1 MSDPRDDP
9 FWKDDTLVCP
19 VCGGCICHTCSCQAV
34 PVVPNF
40 SQGSMTS
47 TTTTKST
54 INEVINSMDYNTGY
68 QFSVSGSGV
77 EVIDNN
83 SVSPSTTGVNATING
98 NSTTWTGVGSRPD
111 FKQSVP
117 GAAFQYTETYMGPG
131 LSNHTIIKEKQ
142 SSKAQQKLQASL
154 RSNRSTVLCHTSTR
168 RDSWRCVCYC
178 SARGE

>member
-1 MSDPRDDP
+1 M
-9 FWKDDTLVCP
+9 TLFGKTIRWSVLSVVGACVTLAP
-19 VCGGCICHTCSCQAV
+19 AQAV

-77 EVIDNN
+77 EVIDNK

-131 LSNHTIIKEKQ
+131 LSNHTIIE
-142 SSKAQQKLQASL
+142 
-154 RSNRSTVLCHTSTR
+154 RETIIESTTETTSIFTQ
-168 RDSWRCVCYC
+168 
-178 SARGE
+178 